1 MSWAFKSIDNNN
13 RVIVQF
19 TSLSNTKRKI
29 LYKYLL
35 LEAKKHCIL
44 LYTHNNS
51 LRLKF
56 PIYIIYWND
65 WMEPSNSIWVRFTWD
80 PFLKTM
86 NKKCITLYVY
96 QSSLWRMKMDKRFL
110 IKILMIVSRDLF
122 SVKFSLR
129 IGPTPTPAAI
139 NLSFGFR

>member
-1 MSWAFKSIDNNN
+1 MAVIQIFSTIRCSIKVVIKRTIPSRAIFPTLPSWPFKSIDNNN

-19 TSLSNTKRKI
+19 TSLSNIKRKI

-44 LYTHNNS
+44 LYTHNNP

-80 PFLKTM
+80 PFLKAM

-96 QSSLWRMKMDKRFL
+96 QSSLWRWIKGFL
-110 IKILMIVSRDLF
+110 
-122 SVKFSLR
+122 
-129 IGPTPTPAAI
+129 
-139 NLSFGFR
+139 